1 MEDRPRAQVGIL
13 PLPVTVRKAMWKID
27 HDRKST
33 NFSGI
38 AIYGLCHRLESSRD
52 GGMSRHKPM
61 IIAVVFHD
69 VIIAIRTMVIMPT
82 TVYEYN
88 EMYTGSL
95 PNRIYHCYYTSQ

>member
-1 MEDRPRAQVGIL
+1 MGL
-13 PLPVTVRKAMWKID
+13 PCGV
-27 HDRKST
+27 
-33 NFSGI
+33 
-38 AIYGLCHRLESSRD
+38 CHRLNHPGMAAE
-52 GGMSRHKPM
+52 MSRHKPM